1 MRIDGKAIA
10 DSIFADLKS
19 RVGDLETKNITPKLA
34 VILVGE
40 DPASE
45 AYVMQK
51 QLKADN
57 INAEV
62 EVLQYAVETTTE
74 TLLDKIRLLNSDNT
88 THGII
93 VQRPLPPHIDPDVL
107 EEIIMESKDVDGFKP
122 GSPFYVP
129 VVLAVLRLLNE
140 IYVSLRENEV
150 SEAISSNEIAASPTA
165 SRNDDIITWLKTKKI
180 VLIGKGS
187 TAGKPLMDYF
197 NEMGVPFQVIDSK
210 TEHPQEITKQADI
223 IISSVGKGSIITQE
237 NIKPGVSL
245 IGIGIHRGEDN
256 KLHGDYDEDQV
267 KDIAGYYTP
276 TPGGVGP
283 INVAMLLDNLITAAE
298 QA

>member
-93 VQRPLPPHIDPDVL
+93 VQRPLPPHIDPDTL
-107 EEIIMESKDVDGFKP
+107 QEAIIESKDVDGFKP
-122 GSPFYVP
+122 NSPFYVP
-129 VVLAVLRLLNE
+129 VVLAVLR
-140 IYVSLRENEV
+140 
-150 SEAISSNEIAASPTA
+150 
-165 SRNDDIITWLKTKKI
+165 
-180 VLIGKGS
+180 
-187 TAGKPLMDYF
+187 
-197 NEMGVPFQVIDSK
+197 
-210 TEHPQEITKQADI
+210 
-223 IISSVGKGSIITQE
+223 
-237 NIKPGVSL
+237 
-245 IGIGIHRGEDN
+245 
-256 KLHGDYDEDQV
+256 
-267 KDIAGYYTP
+267 
-276 TPGGVGP
+276 
-283 INVAMLLDNLITAAE
+283 
-298 QA
+298 

>member
-1 MRIDGKAIA
+1 MRIEGKAIA
-10 DSIFADLKS
+10 DNIFASLKD
-19 RVGDLETKNITPKLA
+19 RVRELETKNITPKLA

-57 INAEV
+57 INAQV
-62 EVLQYAVETTTE
+62 EVLQYPLETTSE
-74 TLLDKIRLLNSDNT
+74 ILLDKIRFLNQDST

-93 VQRPLPPHIDPDVL
+93 VQRPLPSHINPDSL
-107 EEIIMESKDVDGFKP
+107 QEAILESKDIDGFKP

-129 VVLAVLRLLNE
+129 VVLAVLRVLNE
-140 IYVSLRENEV
+140 IYYSS
-150 SEAISSNEIAASPTA
+150 SEQGESRSMFSTGSNNSDLT
-165 SRNDDIITWLKTKKI
+165 SWLKLKSI

-197 NEMGVPFQVIDSK
+197 NEMGVPFQIVDSK
-210 TEHPQEITKQADI
+210 TENPQEITKQADI
-223 IISSVGKGSIITQE
+223 IISSVGKGSIITPDMLKQ
-237 NIKPGVSL
+237 NVAL
-245 IGIGIHRGEDN
+245 IGIGIHRGVDN
-256 KLHGDYDEDQV
+256 KLHGDYEDEQI
-267 KDIAGYYTP
+267 KDIASFYTP

-283 INVAMLLDNLITAAE
+283 INVAMLLENLVTASE
-298 QA
+298 NRG